1 MELPPF
7 DLLYSASDK
16 LSELETALKELDQS
30 KIFKDVGRRRR
41 RRRYGGLYGIGFE
54 VDDCDYYNPV
64 EICCDIA
71 FYTNEEY
78 KRHLDRHIKCPVEG
92 CPFTSHPK
100 AMRVHQ
106 EVIHDSGLFNAIYR
120 ETCDKSV
127 KAWRESRKR
136 NYPTLE
142 RVQAKKKL
150 IEERIDRGEIFETRQ
165 FGSMNKPNSNVL
177 RPPHAAS
184 ASSSSQKIPT
194 SSNKMSKRE
203 INNSVTACQEPS
215 TRLVS
220 VDYDSES
227 TDNDNSFIKDKSS
240 GDLID
245 TTTTTESVQ
254 KTNNNS
260 KSRRRKRRRQRKNTA
275 DHKSIANNNLNSENH
290 TDSKNDPFASH
301 PLVKLQAKRR
311 QCLSNI
317 HRIHSRPTLLQMLL
331 AEDIRKERNQL
342 MQCIRYIVNE
352 NFFQE

>member
-1 MELPPF
+1 MNR
-7 DLLYSASDK
+7 LLGKYDK

-136 NYPTLE
+136 
-142 RVQAKKKL
+142 
-150 IEERIDRGEIFETRQ
+150 
-165 FGSMNKPNSNVL
+165 SMNKPNSNVL

-184 ASSSSQKIPT
+184 ASSSSQKVICW
-194 SSNKMSKRE
+194 
-203 INNSVTACQEPS
+203 VF
-215 TRLVS
+215 LL
-220 VDYDSES
+220 
-227 TDNDNSFIKDKSS
+227 IK
-240 GDLID
+240 
-245 TTTTTESVQ
+245 
-254 KTNNNS
+254 
-260 KSRRRKRRRQRKNTA
+260 
-275 DHKSIANNNLNSENH
+275 LNG
-290 TDSKNDPFASH
+290 
-301 PLVKLQAKRR
+301 
-311 QCLSNI
+311 
-317 HRIHSRPTLLQMLL
+317 
-331 AEDIRKERNQL
+331 
-342 MQCIRYIVNE
+342 YIY
-352 NFFQE
+352 